1 MKSLIELLFSN
12 IYIVVIF
19 VGFVLTM
26 INKARGKQN
35 PTNRMPSFGGEQ
47 ARRQQQEGAPV
58 EVREKNAQQSER
70 RQEQSARPAQ
80 LRPMSPPAAVDT
92 PAGVYKTQMKPRGEM
107 IPSQPETEPG
117 TLQRALAAERPAA
130 ETGGRQAGAKR
141 QQEAQLPQRTQGG
154 TAFRTPQGEELRRAF
169 VMAEVLGPPRS
180 KRSLRRM

>member
-1 MKSLIELLFSN
+1 MRSLIELLFSN

-19 VGFVLTM
+19 VGFLLTM

-35 PTNRMPSFGGEQ
+35 SPNRMPTFGGEPSK
-47 ARRQQQEGAPV
+47 RQQQEHPPAPT
-58 EVREKNAQQSER
+58 RDAHTPQLAR
-70 RQEQSARPAQ
+70 RQEQPTRSEQQRPVKQPVAA
-80 LRPMSPPAAVDT
+80 MPA
-92 PAGVYKTQMKPRGEM
+92 PVYTTQMKPRGDM

-130 ETGGRQAGAKR
+130 VAVGGRPTAAAR
-141 QQEAQLPQRTQGG
+141 QPAEVPQRAQGS

-180 KRSLRRM
+180 KRTLRRM